1 MTHVAFRPGSPIG
14 LMLCCVIAFAFTP
27 AMVADAE
34 ESTQTQTG
42 AVRPRIGLVLSGGG
56 ARGFAHI
63 GVLKVLEE
71 LRVPVDC
78 IAGTSMGAVVG
89 GAYAAG
95 IAPDEMEKRV
105 AKLEWDDLLIDDP
118 GRLERPISRRKDDFT
133 SLWDIELGYRDGAVQ
148 LPAGTTSGYKFELF
162 LRDLITISGGVAI
175 ANFDELP
182 VPYRAVATNLE
193 TGEMR
198 VFEKGDLARV
208 MRASMSVPGAFAPV
222 QIDGQLYVDGG
233 LVRNLPVDVA
243 RAACADVVI
252 AVNLGT
258 PLGKRDQLTSVF
270 AVALQ
275 SVNLMTEL
283 NVSQSLT
290 SLKETDVLISP
301 DLTGISSAD
310 FARFAEAIEKG
321 SAGARQEL
329 GRLLAL
335 QLPEPEY
342 AVWLAER
349 ESRRT
354 APAPIAEIRIATD
367 TRRVNPEVIKS
378 ELSTQPGEAFTSASL
393 DSDLKRLFG
402 RGDFDQVDYSLVDED
417 GKRAVVINASEKS
430 WGPNYIKFGLGLY
443 SDFQDGQRFNLLGSY
458 RRTWLNSLGAE
469 WRTDAQVGF
478 TNRFVTEFYQ
488 PLGFKYVGYVAP
500 RIELQSQPTQFF
512 FNNQLVGNYGVT
524 YARAHLDVGYQDRL
538 IDVRLGPFA
547 GWLKASPDFGALDL
561 LPRFNLFQAGL
572 TGRVLVDQL
581 DDIDFPRDGYL
592 GLARAFSTQEAMGS
606 EDQYTKADASVLVAK
621 SLDRHTLNLGLS
633 AGGVV
638 SGDLPVYDPYTLGG
652 FQRLSGLQIGQL
664 TGTQYMLGRLV
675 YYYKYDQLPP
685 QIGSGIYLGGSAEVG
700 RMNGPNDPLL
710 TNQYLGSF
718 SVFWGADT
726 IIGPVYLA
734 YGHSTSGYSSFY
746 FLLGRP

>member
-1 MTHVAFRPGSPIG
+1 MTNVVFRPASLIG
-14 LMLCCVIAFAFTP
+14 VTLWC
-27 AMVADAE
+27 AMALASVTATAADALE
-34 ESTQTQTG
+34 NTKTATREG
-42 AVRPRIGLVLSGGG
+42 RPRIGLVLSGGG

-63 GVLKVLEE
+63 GVLRVLED
-71 LRVPVDC
+71 LRVPIDC
-78 IAGTSMGAVVG
+78 VAGTSMGAVVG

-95 IAPDEMEKRV
+95 IAPDAMEERV
-105 AKLEWDDLLIDDP
+105 AKLAWDDLLIDDP
-118 GRLERPISRRKDDFT
+118 GRLERPLGRRKDDFT
-133 SLWDIELGYRDGAVQ
+133 SLWDIELGYRDGTVQ

-162 LRDLITISGGVAI
+162 LRDMITISGGVAI
-175 ANFDELP
+175 ADFDELP
-182 VPYRAVATNLE
+182 VPFRAVATNLE
-193 TGEMR
+193 TGAMR
-198 VFEKGDLARV
+198 VFERGDLARV

-290 SLKETDVLISP
+290 SLKETDVLITP

-310 FARFAEAIEKG
+310 FARFAEAIQKG
-321 SAGARQEL
+321 GEGARQESD
-329 GRLLAL
+329 RLRAL

-342 AVWLAER
+342 AAWLAGR
-349 ESRRT
+349 ESRRV
-354 APAPIAEIRIATD
+354 APVPIAEIRVATD
-367 TRRVNPEVIKS
+367 TTRVNPEVIES
-378 ELSTQPGEAFTSASL
+378 ELSTKAGDAFASETL

-417 GKRAVVINASEKS
+417 GKRAVLINASEKS

-443 SDFQDGQRFNLLGSY
+443 TDFQNGQRFNLLGSY
-458 RRTWLNSLGAE
+458 RRTWLNRLGAE

-478 TNRFVTEFYQ
+478 TNRLMSEFYQ
-488 PLGFKYVGYVAP
+488 PLGFKYIGYVAP

-512 FNNQLVGNYGVT
+512 FNNQLAGNYGVK
-524 YARAHLDVGYQDRL
+524 YARAHLDAGYQNRL
-538 IDVRLGPFA
+538 IDFRLGPFA
-547 GWLKASPDFGALDL
+547 GWLQASPDFGAIN
-561 LPRFNLFQAGL
+561 LPRYDLFQAGV
-572 TGRVLVDQL
+572 TGRVLLDQL
-581 DDIDFPRDGYL
+581 DDTDFPKDGYL
-592 GLARAFSTQEAMGS
+592 GLARVFSTQEAMGS

-621 SLDRHTLNLGLS
+621 SRDRHTLSLGLS
-633 AGGVV
+633 GGGAV

-652 FQRLSGLQIGQL
+652 FQRLSGLQIDQL

-675 YYYKYDQLPP
+675 YYYKYDRLPP
-685 QIGSGIYLGGSAEVG
+685 QLGTGLYFGASAEVG

-726 IIGPVYLA
+726 IIGPVYVA
-734 YGHSTSGYSSFY
+734 YGHSTSGYGSFY
-746 FLLGRP
+746 FILGRP